1 MKVIELE
8 DTIAAISTGGTGG
21 IGIVRVSGEN
31 SISIVDKLFQSKNH
45 ISLLDKKSHTLSYG
59 YIVDNNTNNVIDEV
73 LVTVMKAPNTYTKE
87 NIAEINCHGG
97 IVVLQKVL
105 ELVLNNGARLAEPGE
120 FTKRSFLN
128 GRIDLSQAEAVID
141 LIQSKTDIS
150 RQSAVNQLGGRLHQ
164 KVTQMRS
171 KLLDMIASIE
181 AVIDYPE
188 HDIEQDTYN
197 EMEQKTTEIISEM
210 EQLLKNADKGKIIRE
225 GIQTVIIGKPNV
237 GKSSLLN
244 WFLEEERAIVT
255 DVAGTTR
262 DTVEEYVNIEGIAM
276 KIVDTAGI
284 RQTGDIV
291 EKIGVEKSK
300 SYAEKADL
308 ILLLLDSS
316 HNLENEDKE
325 ILSFIKNKKTIILL
339 NKSDLE
345 QKITPESLKQ
355 YIQNT
360 AILSVSVKQNKGLEQ
375 LTKELKKLFFGGEVI
390 TADDG
395 ILGNVRHTNALY
407 RAKEAM
413 QRALTTITTHMP
425 EDFISMDLQ
434 QANAALGEITGDTVD
449 EEIIDRIFT
458 KFCLGK

>member
-1 MKVIELE
+1 MKVVELE

-21 IGIVRVSGEN
+21 IGIVRISGEN

-45 ISLLDKKSHTLSYG
+45 ISLLEKKSHTLSYG
-59 YIVDNNTNNVIDEV
+59 HIIDSETGNVIDEV

-87 NIAEINCHGG
+87 NIVEINCHGG
-97 IVVLQKVL
+97 MIVLQKIL

-164 KVTQMRS
+164 KVTKMRS

-188 HDIEQDTYN
+188 HDIEQDTYT
-197 EMEQKTTEIISEM
+197 EMEQKATEMISEM

-375 LTKELKKLFFGGEVI
+375 LTKELKKLFFHLNVFACAFSFNNLFI
-390 TADDG
+390 CLNLVLWHFKCCFLIDALKC
-395 ILGNVRHTNALY
+395 ILANFLICKFCALNYNAL
-407 RAKEAM
+407 
-413 QRALTTITTHMP
+413 
-425 EDFISMDLQ
+425 
-434 QANAALGEITGDTVD
+434 
-449 EEIIDRIFT
+449 
-458 KFCLGK
+458 

>member
-308 ILLLLDSS
+308 ILLLVSATARLVQSARITMWIQTLLS
-316 HNLENEDKE
+316 ACV
-325 ILSFIKNKKTIILL
+325 ILSAGTNIIL
-339 NKSDLE
+339 
-345 QKITPESLKQ
+345 IQ
-355 YIQNT
+355 YPLLHSW
-360 AILSVSVKQNKGLEQ
+360 AI
-375 LTKELKKLFFGGEVI
+375 
-390 TADDG
+390 
-395 ILGNVRHTNALY
+395 
-407 RAKEAM
+407 
-413 QRALTTITTHMP
+413 
-425 EDFISMDLQ
+425 
-434 QANAALGEITGDTVD
+434 
-449 EEIIDRIFT
+449 
-458 KFCLGK
+458 